1 MAEEGNP
8 FRDFEWY
15 SVKPQKNWFDAL
27 ERRYFINTTD
37 LPLKIGFGHNTRRI
51 EIIAI
56 ASVSPEEQE
65 LEALEGEVIME
76 E

>member
-1 MAEEGNP
+1 MAGEGNP
-8 FRDFEWY
+8 FRGFEWY
-15 SVKPQKNWFDAL
+15 SVEPKKTWFDAL
-27 ERRYFINTTD
+27 ERRYFTNTTD

-65 LEALEGEVIME
+65 LEALEGEVVTE

>member
-1 MAEEGNP
+1 MPGEGNP
-8 FRDFEWY
+8 FNEFEWHP
-15 SVKPQKNWFDAL
+15 VKPKETWFDVL
-27 ERRYFINTTD
+27 EHRYFINTTD

-56 ASVSPEEQE
+56 AAVSPEEQE
-65 LEALEGEVIME
+65 LNALEGELVAE